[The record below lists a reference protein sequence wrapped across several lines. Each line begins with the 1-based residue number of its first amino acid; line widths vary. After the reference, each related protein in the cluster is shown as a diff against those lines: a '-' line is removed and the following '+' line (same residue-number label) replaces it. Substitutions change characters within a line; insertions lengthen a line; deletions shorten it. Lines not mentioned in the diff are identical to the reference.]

1 MSDKIIGIMVKAV
14 LYGLIIFA
22 FAYGT
27 FNVYLDMKVKWN
39 LAHIKNCPCLTE
51 VEK

>member
-1 MSDKIIGIMVKAV
+1 MGTKMTGIMVQIV
-14 LYGLIIFA
+14 LYAIIIFA

-27 FNVYLDMKVKWN
+27 FNVYLDMKMKWN